1 MVSGLALAG
10 MLCVTAAASAQQAPE
25 QTPAA
30 GGQAGTGQGQ
40 TGAGQGQAGTEQGQA
55 AGQAPAAQQ
64 QDGFKFSSDAVAI
77 LWYIK
82 PDKTADFESA
92 WSTIKSRLSQSDKP
106 DLKTIGDT
114 LKIWK
119 VDAPAGA
126 NGQPYITYVDPV
138 VKTSTYNPMML
149 LFNSGA
155 FTREEAQPL
164 YDKLFASINNG
175 QIIPMPLVA
184 VQASAA
190 APAAAPSSMTPAPAP
205 APTTPGPQ

>member
-10 MLCVTAAASAQQAPE
+10 MLCVTAAVSAQQEPA

-30 GGQAGTGQGQ
+30 GGEAGT
-40 TGAGQGQAGTEQGQA
+40 AQGQATGQA
-55 AGQAPAAQQ
+55 AGQAPAAEQ

-92 WSTIKSRLSQSDKP
+92 WTTIKSRLSQSDKP
-106 DLKTIGDT
+106 DLKAIGDT
-114 LKIWK
+114 LKLWK

-138 VKTSTYNPMML
+138 SKTSTYNPMKL
-149 LFNSGA
+149 LFESGA

-164 YDKLFASINNG
+164 YDKLFSSINNG

-190 APAAAPSSMTPAPAP
+190 APAASPSMSTPAPSSG

>member
-10 MLCVTAAASAQQAPE
+10 MLSVAAAASAQQAPA

-30 GGQAGTGQGQ
+30 GGE
-40 TGAGQGQAGTEQGQA
+40 TGAAQGQA
-55 AGQAPAAQQ
+55 AGQAPAAEQ

-82 PDKTADFESA
+82 PDKTADFESS
-92 WSTIKSRLSQSDKP
+92 WSTIKQHLSASDKP
-106 DLKTIGDT
+106 DLKAIGDT
-114 LKIWK
+114 MKIWK

-138 VKTSTYNPMML
+138 DKASSYNPVKL
-149 LFNSGA
+149 LFDSGL
-155 FTREEAQPL
+155 FTRDEAQPI

-190 APAAAPSSMTPAPAP
+190 APAAAPSMTPAPAP
-205 APTTPGPQ
+205 ATPGQQ